1 MTFEPLASSVSAL
14 RSVMDQATDP
24 PRRYV
29 RSLMRLSGRLRS
41 PEIRLPMPASWT
53 LWRAWICRQWHT
65 CGMKTGSS
73 HSPSLSGRPKSSPCD
88 QRRLPLRDVV
98 CDVAPA
104 SALRRALPGTSCLSL
119 GIGEAM
125 NDFRSTGVSAEG
137 GGSDIGRKALWVI
150 REFGLPAIV
159 KAGVSCRSTRHH
171 PTGKFCVNANGKLLD
186 VWIRAPARSAIYKGG
201 PLLGLTGDRVFAG
214 HVVFSS
220 ALGPG
225 CLAAGMAGGAV
236 RSRR

>member
-1 MTFEPLASSVSAL
+1 
-14 RSVMDQATDP
+14 MDQATDP

-186 VWIRAPARSAIYKGG
+186 VWMLICCELCGRTSKIPIHERIY
-201 PLLGLTGDRVFAG
+201 VQ
-214 HVVFSS
+214 
-220 ALGPG
+220 ALGSERLGMFQDNDPAMVRD
-225 CLAAGMAGGAV
+225 LAMNSTV
-236 RSRR
+236 RIRRRSR